1 VGAAPRDASLSAGGR
16 QRSSPVT
23 VAVVQPAGGQ
33 TGHVAIAEPAPAV
46 LPGQDQHS
54 PARARDLRSA
64 AAILAGSIVLGV
76 PAGLIWAATAPRID
90 VPAALDGAESAFE
103 AQAGADIAYGA
114 VAIVAGALCGALA
127 WWLAYRRGALVPVAL
142 AAGGAGGALVAAAVG
157 HQRNSGRVLAHV
169 PPDLSQRAHDVV
181 DFGLRTHQAIAL
193 WPVAALL
200 MYIVLT
206 VGLTEPEPRPQRLA
220 SPGAEPPP
228 GAAGHPPVAG
238 HLPGAEPL
246 PGAPVSSG

>member
-1 VGAAPRDASLSAGGR
+1 M
-16 QRSSPVT
+16 
-23 VAVVQPAGGQ
+23 VQPVGGQ

-54 PARARDLRSA
+54 AARARDLCAA
-64 AAILAGSIVLGV
+64 AAILAGSVVLGV

-114 VAIVAGALCGALA
+114 VALVAGALCGALA
-127 WWLAYRRGALVPVAL
+127 WWRAYRRGALVPLAL
-142 AAGGAGGALVAAAVG
+142 AAGGAGGALVAATIG
-157 HQRNSGRVLAHV
+157 HQRNSGRVLAQV

-193 WPVAALL
+193 WPAAALL

-206 VGLTEPEPRPQRLA
+206 VGLTEPEPEPRPQRLV
-220 SPGAEPPP
+220 SPGAELPP
-228 GAAGHPPVAG
+228 GAAGHPPVAE

-246 PGAPVSSG
+246 PGESVSSG